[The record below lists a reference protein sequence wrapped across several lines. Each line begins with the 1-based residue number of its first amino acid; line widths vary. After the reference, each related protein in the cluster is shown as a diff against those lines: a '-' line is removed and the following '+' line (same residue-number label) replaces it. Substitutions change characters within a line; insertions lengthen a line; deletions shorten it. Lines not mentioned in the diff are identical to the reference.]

1 MPPFF
6 TGLPVFRVVSDD
18 GRRPAGQP
26 WPRSQGSSPQE
37 VALAEEK
44 YGKTVEELVKMAEK
58 YKVKVKE
65 DHLKDYERVKSLV
78 IQVPSKEEIQQD
90 EKELEADSFDDD
102 DLSEETLSTEDDIEE
117 VDDSPEENF
126 DDNDVIDVEEIET
139 DCGEDDDDDE

>member
-1 MPPFF
+1 
-6 TGLPVFRVVSDD
+6 
-18 GRRPAGQP
+18 
-26 WPRSQGSSPQE
+26 
-37 VALAEEK
+37 
-44 YGKTVEELVKMAEK
+44 MAEK